1 MTITTSSIGAA
12 IDYLV
17 TACTAAFG
25 ATALVFDG
33 VPSSG
38 TELTLA
44 DRIWIGFSPPNPE
57 LPVAVG
63 DQEFATLGAYTRNE
77 TSAIVCAVEH
87 GSGSTAMQPARD
99 QAFALLR
106 TVETLLR
113 GVGGNPGD
121 TTLGGAVLFSG
132 IGSGIE
138 VYQTQDTNGAN
149 VLIQFHVQCTA
160 RLTAS

>member
-1 MTITTSSIGAA
+1 VTITTSSIGAA

-17 TACTAAFG
+17 SACTSTFG
-25 ATALVFDG
+25 DDALVFDG

-44 DRIWIGFSPPNPE
+44 DRIWIGFSPANPE

-63 DQEFATLGAYTRNE
+63 EQEFATLGARSRNE

-87 GSGSTAMQPARD
+87 ADGSTAMQPVRD
-99 QAFALLR
+99 GAFALLR

-113 GVGGNPGD
+113 GTGGDPGD

-138 VYQTQDTNGAN
+138 VYQAQDSNGAS